1 MLQGASGSQMKGRG
15 RRVTLFSVGWV
26 RSKASPRLEA
36 WKATPAA
43 DLSQRLQQLSR
54 LTAEQKSSVPC
65 HFGGAYSLECAAW
78 VRLGGG
84 GGGRGGRGRTGM
96 LEWRWS
102 CAAGMCHTRSRAM
115 SQKMSDI
122 LLLFVYTIWTRQINC
137 QPNVLQNNSGFFML
151 LLLVW
156 SSKRVAYYLDYKVCW
171 HLLRPPSAVENRVAQ
186 QHIDAPLAKNLRP
199 KRHSCHV
206 CSN

>member
-1 MLQGASGSQMKGRG
+1 MKGRG

-36 WKATPAA
+36 WKATPAT
-43 DLSQRLQQLSR
+43 DLSPRLQQLFR

-78 VRLGGG
+78 VR
-84 GGGRGGRGRTGM
+84 RGDG

-102 CAAGMCHTRSRAM
+102 CAAGMCRTRSRAM

-137 QPNVLQNNSGFFML
+137 QPNALQNNSGFFFYVVVAGFVFKEGCLSFGLQGL
-151 LLLVW
+151 LAFV
-156 SSKRVAYYLDYKVCW
+156 
-171 HLLRPPSAVENRVAQ
+171 RPPSAVENRVAQ
-186 QHIDAPLAKNLRP
+186 RHIDAPLAKNFRP